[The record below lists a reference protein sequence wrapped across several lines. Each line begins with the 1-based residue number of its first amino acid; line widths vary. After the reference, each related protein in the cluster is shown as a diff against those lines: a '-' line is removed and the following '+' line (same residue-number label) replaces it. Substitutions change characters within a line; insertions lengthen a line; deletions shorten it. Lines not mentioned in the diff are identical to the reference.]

1 MASPAGRR
9 QFGLLLIILGGIGAA
24 LMLVRTVTQLYL
36 SGMISGAGFLP
47 DQPDQLV
54 PMQDWLLTLATF
66 AAFIIIIRYGRRMR
80 RDARISDEPGDHSIS

>member
-1 MASPAGRR
+1 MATPAGRR
-9 QFGLLLIILGGIGAA
+9 LSGLLLIILGSIGAA

-36 SGMISGAGFLP
+36 SGMLPGSGLLP
-47 DQPDQLV
+47 EQTVPLV
-54 PMQDWLLTLATF
+54 PLQDWLLTLATF